1 MGIRILRKARLRSFG
16 IIIESLWLFAIF
28 CGTLEAAN
36 LRHTRQA
43 DFRSQY
49 FNIEDSVTK
58 DDNHNHKPVFYDCLK
73 LAPRVKEDEPAGT
86 IVITVHAEDRDPP
99 DEGGTITYSFVT
111 APGEKLKF
119 EINNVTGL
127 IKTTQVLDR
136 DEPAREKEAYL
147 TVLATDNG
155 RPQLDDVCTFKV
167 TIEDVNDNAPVFDK
181 VVYTESVPQDH
192 PPNAEVMRVSATDI
206 DDGNNSVIQYSLTA
220 SRNTDDASY
229 FKIDEKTG
237 VIYLSQAIKHGP
249 DYKFRLIAR
258 AQDLG
263 RPEPKASE
271 IDLEIRVV
279 DSYKK
284 APTFLGTS
292 ANTLNPLLIPENFTG
307 FDLSLVQVTAASNI
321 PDNPN
326 GLIFELVTG
335 GTEQANKANT
345 FRLESEGNTAHIKL
359 AQHLDY
365 ERVTE
370 YTLIVRVQN
379 NYDLAAETVVNI
391 QVLDVNDNIPVFV
404 EMKKGSVLENE
415 LPGVPVM
422 QVRAI
427 DHDGTEANNQVTY
440 ELDNYKDYFA
450 IDKYTGNITT
460 LTTFDREKV
469 DTYNVK
475 IIATDNSPSALYKTG
490 EPNRGQQ
497 DFRIEIA
504 DKNDNPPHFNRSVYT
519 ANSILENTNVN
530 ALVTEVKADDNDTA
544 SPVIYSIIAGNAD
557 DSFYIEGTTGK
568 IRIKRPLDYE
578 KITEYNLTVR
588 AFDGMYADNA
598 TVKIFIENVND
609 NPPIFTQDFDR
620 NPTIEEEKLID
631 GCLTQVSAYDP
642 DIKNRSA
649 DQHIAYFIVK
659 EDQQPLLEIS
669 KTGCIK
675 LKKPLDR
682 DPPTGYPMWTVI
694 VMARDEDG
702 APTALQA
709 LVMVNITLI
718 DINDNAP
725 FLDMIQPVV
734 WYENQQPDNITKLRA
749 RDFDSDENG
758 PPFHFSIDPAAD
770 NSIDLFEKFSII
782 GDDLRAN
789 VVFDREEC
797 KQYEL
802 PIVISDSGRPRS
814 MTGTSTLTIVIGD
827 ENDNRMEEGT
837 SSIFVY
843 NYKNKGKNQLDSE
856 DVIQDTEIGRVY
868 VNDLDDWDLPDKY
881 FSWLDGGDY
890 HEGFSL
896 DPHTGMITMLSSN
909 TWVDNTYLLK
919 FVVKESSPLIP
930 SHTVNAYV
938 NVTVK
943 LIPEE
948 AVVKSGSIRF
958 YGSTPEE
965 FVAPRKD
972 SNISK
977 KDIFHERL
985 ATILNTTI
993 DNIDV
998 FTVLVSPHQQGF
1010 QSKDT
1015 KKRVPLLDVRFSAHG
1030 SPYYAAEKLNTI
1042 VSRHAVNIER
1052 ELEMDI
1058 MMVSIDECLQEQ
1070 VHCNNSCRNY
1080 LNISGTRPYVVYT
1093 NLTSF
1098 VGVRAIVD
1106 PQCTCHVAEPIV
1118 CLNGGTPL
1126 LAGTPMRSGEIIG
1139 TERCECP
1146 PGLEGPRCE
1155 LLDIAF
1161 HGDGWAV
1168 MPALEKA
1175 CDDSHLGVELKTFN
1189 DFGLVF
1195 YIGPMIYSKTLGVQ
1209 DFMSLEIQ
1217 NGYPVLYVNY
1227 GSGTVR
1233 LEQTQT
1239 KLSDGKE
1246 HRIDIYWTKSV
1257 VEMKIDNCG
1266 GSNCMSLGGPPGD
1279 NDFLNVNSPVQIG
1292 GNGLGTTDFH
1302 ELSTLFNWTFTPT
1315 DRGFYGC
1322 IRNMTINGNTYN
1334 FGNLALAKNAYAGCD
1349 SGMAKA
1355 VSFSLDT
1362 NFWVVIAVC
1371 LIILFLLVAGIFA
1384 HRRRSDEHYKD
1395 MDDIRENIINYE
1407 DEGGGEVDTGYDLN
1421 VLRRIYDSPSV
1432 LGGGNGGIDSKL
1444 ASVINQGKGGIGNDE
1459 IPDICSFLD
1468 GKKSNCDKD
1477 PDINPFDDVRHYA
1490 YEGDGNSDG
1499 SLSSL
1504 ASCTDDGDL
1513 KFNYLS
1519 NFGPR
1524 FRKLADMYGEEPSD
1538 DDDDDDEDDDD
1549 NVGVDV
1555 DNDSNINNDACRRRR
1570 FRQDDNHGNNSGINN
1585 DNRPAPMPR
1594 IRNTGNDERE
1604 SESWC

>member
-1 MGIRILRKARLRSFG
+1 M
-16 IIIESLWLFAIF
+16 
-28 CGTLEAAN
+28 
-36 LRHTRQA
+36 Q
-43 DFRSQY
+43 
-49 FNIEDSVTK
+49 
-58 DDNHNHKPVFYDCLK
+58 
-73 LAPRVKEDEPAGT
+73 T
-86 IVITVHAEDRDPP
+86 IQ
-99 DEGGTITYSFVT
+99 
-111 APGEKLKF
+111 K
-119 EINNVTGL
+119 
-127 IKTTQVLDR
+127 
-136 DEPAREKEAYL
+136 
-147 TVLATDNG
+147 
-155 RPQLDDVCTFKV
+155 
-167 TIEDVNDNAPVFDK
+167 
-181 VVYTESVPQDH
+181 VYTESVPQDH
-192 PPNAEVMRVSATDI
+192 PLNAEVMRVSATDI

-220 SRNTDDASY
+220 SRNTDDDSY

-237 VIYLSQAIKHGP
+237 VIYLNKTIKHDP
-249 DYKFRLIAR
+249 NYKFRLIAR

-263 RPEPKASE
+263 RLEPKASE

-279 DSYKK
+279 ESYKK
-284 APTFLGTS
+284 APTFLGISTS
-292 ANTLNPLLIPENFTG
+292 NHNPLTIPEDFKNYSA
-307 FDLSLVQVTAASNI
+307 SLVQITAASNI

-359 AQHLDY
+359 SQNLDY

-391 QVLDVNDNIPVFV
+391 QVEDVNDNFPVFV

-415 LPGVPVM
+415 PKGVPVM

-427 DHDGTEANNQVTY
+427 DRDGTEANNQVTY
-440 ELDNYKDYFA
+440 ELDNHKDLFA

-460 LTTFDREKV
+460 LTSFDREKV
-469 DTYNVK
+469 DSYNIKV
-475 IIATDNSPSALYKTG
+475 IATDNSPSASIPTG
-490 EPNRGQQ
+490 GPNKGQQ

-519 ANSILENTNVN
+519 ANSILENTNIN

-544 SPVIYSIIAGNAD
+544 SPVIYSIIGGNAD
-557 DSFYIEGTTGK
+557 DSFYIEATTGK
-568 IRIKRPLDYE
+568 IRIKQSLDYE
-578 KITEYNLTVR
+578 KVTEYNLTVR
-588 AFDGMYADNA
+588 AFDGLYADNA

-609 NPPIFTQDFDR
+609 NLPVFLPGDR
-620 NPTIEEEKLID
+620 NPTIDEETNM
-631 GCLTQVSAYDP
+631 GNCVTTVTAYDP

-659 EDQQPLLEIS
+659 EDQQPLLEIL
-669 KTGCIK
+669 KNGCIK

-682 DPPTGYPMWTVI
+682 DPPGGYPMWPVI

-702 APTALQA
+702 APTALQDI
-709 LVMVNITLI
+709 VRVNITLN
-718 DINDNAP
+718 DLNDNAP
-725 FLDMIQPVV
+725 FLDMPQPVV
-734 WYENQQPDNITKLRA
+734 WYENQLPDNITKLRA
-749 RDFDSDENG
+749 RDFDSEENG
-758 PPFHFSIDPAAD
+758 PPFRFSIDPAAD
-770 NSIDLFEKFSII
+770 NSVDLFAKFSII

-789 VVFDREEC
+789 VMFDREDQ
-797 KQYEL
+797 KQYL
-802 PIVISDSGRPRS
+802 IPIVISDSGRPVA
-814 MTGTSTLTIVIGD
+814 MTGTSTLTVVIGD
-827 ENDNRMEEGT
+827 ENDNAMEEGT

-843 NYKNKGKNQLDSE
+843 NYKPKNPPE
-856 DVIQDTEIGRVY
+856 EPVQDTEIGRVY
-868 VNDLDDWDLPDKY
+868 VNDLDDWDLPDKR
-881 FSWLDGGDY
+881 FSWLENGDY
-890 HEGFSL
+890 HKGFSL
-896 DPHTGMITMLSSN
+896 DEHTGMITMLGSN
-909 TWVDNTYLLK
+909 PWTDGTFLLK
-919 FVVKESSPLIP
+919 FVVKESSPRIP
-930 SHTVNAYV
+930 SHSVNAYV

-958 YGSTPEE
+958 YDATAEE
-965 FVAPRKD
+965 FVAPRRD
-972 SNISK
+972 SIASK
-977 KDIFHERL
+977 KDTFHARL
-985 ATILNTTI
+985 AAILNTTI
-993 DNIDV
+993 ENVDV
-998 FTVLVSPHQQGF
+998 FTVLTSPHQQNF
-1010 QSKDT
+1010 QNNDT
-1015 KKRVPLLDVRFSAHG
+1015 KKHVPLLDVRFSAHG
-1030 SPYYAAEKLNTI
+1030 SPYYAPEKLNTI
-1042 VSRHAVNIER
+1042 LSRNAVNIER
-1052 ELEMDI
+1052 ELDMDI
-1058 MMVSIDECLQEQ
+1058 MMISIDECLIEN

-1080 LNISGTRPYVVYT
+1080 LNISATQPYVIYT

-1098 VGVRAIVD
+1098 VGVRAVVD
-1106 PQCTCHVAEPIV
+1106 PQCTCHVAEPIY

-1126 LAGTPMRSGEIIG
+1126 LAGTSLQNGEIVG

-1168 MPALEKA
+1168 MPAMEQA
-1175 CDDSHLGVELKTFN
+1175 CDDNHLGVELKTYHEY
-1189 DFGLVF
+1189 GLIF
-1195 YIGPMIYSKTLGVQ
+1195 YVGPMMYNKFGVP
-1209 DFMSLEIQ
+1209 DFLAVELQ
-1217 NGYPVLYVNY
+1217 KGYPVLYINY
-1227 GSGTVR
+1227 GSGTLR
-1233 LEQTQT
+1233 LQYTEIMV
-1239 KLSDGKE
+1239 SDGKE
-1246 HRIDIYWTKSV
+1246 HRLDIYWTKST
-1257 VEMKIDNCG
+1257 VELKVDNCG
-1266 GSNCMSLGGPPGD
+1266 SSSCLCFGGPPPS
-1279 NDFLNVNSPVQIG
+1279 NKFLNVNSPIQIG
-1292 GNGLGTTDFH
+1292 GNGMVSTDFY
-1302 ELSTLFNWTFTPT
+1302 ELSELYNWTVTPT

-1371 LIILFLLVAGIFA
+1371 LIILFLLVVGIFA

-1407 DEGGGEVDTGYDLN
+1407 DEGGGEQDTGYDLN

-1432 LGGGNGGIDSKL
+1432 LGGGNGGIDAKL
-1444 ASVINQGKGGIGNDE
+1444 ASVINQGKAGEE

-1538 DDDDDDEDDDD
+1538 DDDDDDDDDD
-1549 NVGVDV
+1549 NGPDVDV
-1555 DNDSNINNDACRRRR
+1555 DNDSNINGDACRRRR
-1570 FRQDDNHGNNSGINN
+1570 FRQDDHGNNS
-1585 DNRPAPMPR
+1585 DRPAPMPR
-1594 IRNTGNDERE
+1594 RNPGNDERE